1 MIVTIDGPAGA
12 GKSTAA
18 RALAR
23 ALGFEFL
30 DTGAMFRAVALAA
43 MRAGVPLT
51 DEAGLSRLLSEVR
64 LEMASGRVSLDG
76 EDVSGHI
83 RTPELSAGS
92 SVVAASAVVRPRLAS
107 LQREIVLGRRFVCEG
122 RDQGTVVFPDAPC
135 KFFLTADAE
144 ERLRRRAEDF
154 RCRGTAVEIDSLRR
168 EQAERDHRDSHRE
181 LAPLRPAPDAILID
195 STGRTLEEVVS
206 LMEGEVRR
214 RIVAGPPRVV
224 SIEGGERE

>member
-23 ALGFEFL
+23 ILGFDFL

-43 MRAGVPLT
+43 LRAGVALT
-51 DEAGLSRLLSEVR
+51 DEAGLSRLLADVR
-64 LEMASGRVSLDG
+64 LEMADGCVSLDG

-83 RTPELSAGS
+83 RTPEISAAS
-92 SVVAASAVVRPRLAS
+92 SVVAASAVVRPRLAA
-107 LQREIVLGRRFVCEG
+107 LQRRIVAGRDFVCEG
-122 RDQGTVVFPDAPC
+122 RDQGTVVFPDAGC

-144 ERLRRRAEDF
+144 ERLHRRAGDL
-154 RCRGTAVEIDSLRR
+154 RSRGATVEIDALRG

-181 LAPLRPAPDAILID
+181 LAPLRPAADAILVD
-195 STGRTLEEVVS
+195 STGRTFEEVVS

-214 RIVAGPPRVV
+214 RSANAPSRVV
-224 SIEGGERE
+224 GIEGGESQ